1 MTRIT
6 LTQDQTKALTYMM
19 RGKNVFI
26 TGPGGVGKSL
36 LIESYYKRACKKF
49 GPDKVFKTSTTGIS
63 ALNIGGKTIHSWAG
77 VGIGDKTAAKYLE
90 KMFFKTKKRWKET
103 EVLFLDEVSML
114 HPDLFDKINIIAKK
128 IRGSS
133 KPFGG
138 IQLILSG
145 DFFQLPVVKSERQC
159 FEANTWSE
167 CVNKT
172 VEMSQV
178 VRQADEKFV
187 KMLNEIRYGYCS
199 NETSD
204 ILESRIGV
212 NITTKDGIKPT
223 KLYPKNYLVDKTN
236 KSSLKKLLNKGHEN
250 HRYRAEYFVKS
261 NRSSKKSDKLIE
273 DFRKYSIIPDD
284 LTLAVGTQVV
294 FKKNIDEQVANG
306 SRGVVSSFIKSEE
319 GSGSLP
325 FIPVVTLTDGSI
337 KLVEPLE
344 FEYSVEGEFK
354 VIKIQ
359 IPLKLAWASSIHSSQ
374 GSTLELVEADIG
386 DNVFTYGQSYVVLS
400 RVKSL
405 EGLSLISFNRDKI
418 MANPKVLEKYGP
430 KEEKSKKNVKDFFI
444 KEEPIVGQR
453 VYIDNKCALCQ
464 ETYEE
469 TPDMSVITLYCGHIF
484 HQKCSE
490 KFNKE
495 KCAICREQI

>member
-1 MTRIT
+1 MPKIT
-6 LTQDQTKALTYMM
+6 LTQDQTKAMMYMM

-26 TGPGGVGKSL
+26 TGSAGVGKSFVL
-36 LIESYYKRACKKF
+36 ESYYKRACKKF

-63 ALNIGGKTIHSWAG
+63 ALNIGGRTIHSWAG
-77 VGIGDKTAAKYLE
+77 VGIGDKTAAKYVE
-90 KMFFKTKKRWKET
+90 KMFFKTKRRWKDT
-103 EVLFLDEVSML
+103 CVLFLDEVSMINAE
-114 HPDLFDKINIIAKK
+114 LFDKINIIAKK

-138 IQLILSG
+138 IQIILSG
-145 DFFQLPVVKSERQC
+145 DFFQLLPVKSDLQC

-167 CVNKT
+167 CVDKT
-172 VEMSQV
+172 VEMRQV
-178 VRQADEKFV
+178 VRQSDEKFV

-199 NETSD
+199 NDTFD
-204 ILESRIGV
+204 ILQDRIGV
-212 NITTKDGIKPT
+212 NIETKDGIKPT

-236 KSSLKKLLNKGHEN
+236 KSSLKKLLDKGREN

-273 DFRKYSIIPDD
+273 DFRKYSNIPDD
-284 LTLAVGTQVV
+284 ITLAVGTQVV

-306 SRGVVSSFIKSEE
+306 SRGIVSSFIKTEE

-325 FIPVVTLTDGSI
+325 FIPVVTLTDGTD

-354 VIKIQ
+354 VIKLQ

-374 GSTLELVEADIG
+374 GSTLELVEANVG
-386 DNVFTYGQSYVVLS
+386 DEIFGYGMTYVVLS
-400 RVKSL
+400 RVKTL

-430 KEEKSKKNVKDFFI
+430 KADKPKEKKNIMEQFI
-444 KEEPIVGQR
+444 TSGQR
-453 VYIDNKCALCQ
+453 VYIDNKCSLCQ

-469 TPDMSVITLYCGHIF
+469 TPDMKVITLYCGHIF

-490 KFNKE
+490 KYNKE